1 MYLNSKEAWVK
12 AEPTKYQKISRAPK
26 KLDSG
31 EFQKPRGRPP
41 KGMSWDAKV
50 GEWKND
56 GGEDEDEDEEDG
68 AEEDEHQE
76 DADDEVKTAQA
87 EHRFRTYMRKDG
99 KKQFH
104 FCTRDSDDEEIC
116 TGDQQT

>member
-76 DADDEVKTAQA
+76 DADDEEDA
-87 EHRFRTYMRKDG
+87 
-99 KKQFH
+99 
-104 FCTRDSDDEEIC
+104 DEEEAAPKA
-116 TGDQQT
+116 TASKKRKAWSQKPRGRRQRAS